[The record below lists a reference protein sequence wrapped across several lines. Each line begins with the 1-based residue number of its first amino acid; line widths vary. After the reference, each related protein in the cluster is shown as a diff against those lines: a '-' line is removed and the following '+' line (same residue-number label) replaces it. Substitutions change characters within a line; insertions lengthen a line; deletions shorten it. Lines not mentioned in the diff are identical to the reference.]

1 MMFIREMDRSDIER
15 VRVIAFDTWR
25 DTYSKFIPEDI
36 QDRVLKDAYS
46 NEKMDNRFK
55 SSLNLVAENNE
66 EIIGYAFFSGNLS
79 DKDVYLESLYVH
91 PDHQG
96 KGLGK
101 QLLLTGLEKFKNPTT
116 VSLAVY
122 QGNPNISFYE
132 REGFKVTGEKKGD
145 FFGYPIVFTMM
156 EKNLK

>member
-1 MMFIREMDRSDIER
+1 MVIREMYKSDIER
-15 VRVIAFDTWR
+15 VRGIAFDTWR

-36 QDRVLKDAYS
+36 QDRVLMDAYS

-66 EIIGYAFFSGNLS
+66 EIIGYAFFSGNFI

-91 PDHQG
+91 PNHQG

-101 QLLLTGLEKFKNPTT
+101 QLLLTGLGKFKSPTT
-116 VSLAVY
+116 LSLTVY

-132 REGFKVTGEKKGD
+132 KEGFKLIGEKKGD
-145 FFGYPIVFTMM
+145 FFGHPIVFTRM